1 MTHALTP
8 PDNLVSLEPGESTQV
23 EKLYRAGEII
33 MRQGDS
39 GECAYF
45 IQGGLV
51 VISVTREGG
60 DTIEVGQRGPGSLI
74 GEMAIVDDGP
84 RSATV
89 TALEDC
95 RLLEI
100 SKTDFSKA
108 VRNANPIVGLV
119 TRLILLRYRDLLHR
133 SENLREFAGESGQ
146 LEQQERAHAEQ
157 SRILDAVRMANEFR
171 VAVAGQQLFLEYQPF
186 VELGSGRI
194 LGFEALMRWH
204 HPEQGTMRPDLFIPM
219 AEDTGLIIEAT
230 RWAFREA
237 CETLRRMMDASGNQD
252 LFVSVNFS
260 AQDFDDPAF
269 LDQLLKTL
277 HETGLPTSAV
287 HLEITER
294 LLLRQAEHVR
304 DVLEQCRRH
313 GMEISIDDFGTGYS
327 SLSYLHQYPVT
338 TLKIDK
344 SFIGN
349 MTSDDG
355 ALGLVRSILSLS
367 DNMGLAIIAEGVE
380 TEQQVSMLRSLRCQ
394 VAQGYYFA
402 RPLDEQDAI
411 AALMRRNHA

>member
-1 MTHALTP
+1 MTHSLTP
-8 PDNLVSLEPGESTQV
+8 PDNLGPLDPGDSTQV

-33 MRQGDS
+33 MKQGDP
-39 GECAYF
+39 GDCAYF
-45 IQGGLV
+45 IQGGKV
-51 VISVTREGG
+51 VISVARSDG
-60 DTIEVGQRGPGSLI
+60 DPIEVGQRGPGSLI

-277 HETGLPTSAV
+277 QETGLPTSAV

-304 DVLEQCRRH
+304 DVLEQCRAH
-313 GMEISIDDFGTGYS
+313 CMEISIDDFGTGYS

-402 RPLDEQDAI
+402 RPLNEQDAI
-411 AALMRRNHA
+411 AALMGRNHA